1 MKSRD
6 AITSKNIHL
15 WVTYNRLSW
24 VKTRDA
30 IASKILFSKNIV
42 KMVDLVSV
50 FHGFPVALTE
60 ESSFILETS
69 AEASSET
76 LSEASSET
84 SSEVLMEL
92 VLVLV
97 LMLLVLVFMF
107 LVLKVILIIWY
118 EIKNQSFKHVNIRK
132 SIIIN
137 FATCKH

>member
-60 ESSFILETS
+60 ESSFIGN
-69 AEASSET
+69 
-76 LSEASSET
+76 
-84 SSEVLMEL
+84 
-92 VLVLV
+92 
-97 LMLLVLVFMF
+97 FCR
-107 LVLKVILIIWY
+107 
-118 EIKNQSFKHVNIRK
+118 SFIGNFVGSVDGVGVGIGVDAVGVGVYDPGVK
-132 SIIIN
+132 SHFN
-137 FATCKH
+137 FFNKWW

>member
-60 ESSFILETS
+60 ESSFIGN
-69 AEASSET
+69 
-76 LSEASSET
+76 
-84 SSEVLMEL
+84 
-92 VLVLV
+92 
-97 LMLLVLVFMF
+97 FCR
-107 LVLKVILIIWY
+107 
-118 EIKNQSFKHVNIRK
+118 SFIGNFIR
-132 SIIIN
+132 SFIGN
-137 FATCKH
+137 FVGSVDGVVVGVDATGVKMV

>member
-60 ESSFILETS
+60 ESSFIGN
-69 AEASSET
+69 
-76 LSEASSET
+76 
-84 SSEVLMEL
+84 
-92 VLVLV
+92 
-97 LMLLVLVFMF
+97 FCR
-107 LVLKVILIIWY
+107 
-118 EIKNQSFKHVNIRK
+118 SFIGNFIRSFIGNFVGSVDGVGVGIGVDAVGVGVDVPGVK
-132 SIIIN
+132 SHFN
-137 FATCKH
+137 FFNKWW

>member
-60 ESSFILETS
+60 ESSFIGNFCRS
-69 AEASSET
+69 FIGNFIRSFIGNFVGSVDGVGVGIGVDAVGVGVYVPGVKSH
-76 LSEASSET
+76 
-84 SSEVLMEL
+84 
-92 VLVLV
+92 
-97 LMLLVLVFMF
+97 FNF
-107 LVLKVILIIWY
+107 LISGGDMRL
-118 EIKNQSFKHVNIRK
+118 
-132 SIIIN
+132 
-137 FATCKH
+137 

>member
-60 ESSFILETS
+60 ESSFIGDFCRS
-69 AEASSET
+69 FIGNSFRSFIGNFDGSVDGVGVSIGVDAVGVGVYVPGVKSHFNY
-76 LSEASSET
+76 
-84 SSEVLMEL
+84 L
-92 VLVLV
+92 V
-97 LMLLVLVFMF
+97 
-107 LVLKVILIIWY
+107 
-118 EIKNQSFKHVNIRK
+118 
-132 SIIIN
+132 
-137 FATCKH
+137 